1 MLLKGQ
7 EIHPALL
14 VIDVQNCFVSEGGSY
29 DILGINISDYN
40 RALPNIRNMIDLCR
54 DKEVP
59 VFYMM
64 AVREPSGVDLLT
76 KTHKFLPKPREERI
90 NSAPISVKGTWDA
103 DIIDSIKK
111 SIDTSSPNV
120 IIKRRDSAFFG
131 TDLDKKLRDL
141 KIDTVFICGVD
152 TSICVETSLRD
163 AFNLG
168 YDVILVSDAT
178 ASMDARRYKCT
189 LEDVQNFF
197 GLVLDS
203 KSLLKEIGQQVPEKD
218 YYYHHLYEK

>member
-1 MLLKGQ
+1 M
-7 EIHPALL
+7 
-14 VIDVQNCFVSEGGSY
+14 VIDVQNCFMSEGGSY

-40 RALPNIRNMIDLCR
+40 RVLPNICSMVSLCR
-54 DKEVP
+54 DKGIP
-59 VFYMM
+59 IFYMM

-90 NSAPISVKGTWDA
+90 ESAPICVKGTWDA

-111 SIDTSSPNV
+111 SVDTSSPNV

-131 TDLDKKLRDL
+131 TELDKKLCDL
-141 KIDTVFICGVD
+141 KVDTVIICGVD

-168 YDVILVSDAT
+168 YDVVLVSDAT
-178 ASMDARRYKCT
+178 ASMDAKRYECT
-189 LEDVQNFF
+189 LEDVRNFF

-203 KSLLKEIGQQVPEKD
+203 KSLLKEVGQQVPEKD
-218 YYYHHLYEK
+218 YYHLYRK